1 MSPVDLGVMC
11 FSLCGHNRMLPKM
24 MRKMMTLFVVSYVL
38 TVMKIYRSVVHV
50 I

>member
-1 MSPVDLGVMC
+1 MQEA
-11 FSLCGHNRMLPKM
+11 PKM
-24 MRKMMTLFVVSYVL
+24 LRKMMTVFVINYVL